1 MEDFVTKLEQF
12 LGIQRSIVS
21 LEDMW
26 AKKNPADSR
35 ETLEDYLQNT
45 FMTILWKGYYESLTP
60 FRKDYEK
67 KFGYSPYVHPTV
79 RYCCK
84 RGSQISNEELAV
96 ASERKRIY
104 SSWLRGTILG
114 ESFNTIMVYP
124 VGDPKPFYRDEYRK
138 SPEHSSGYRWNER
151 EDHQASLAGVPA
163 VVVPVGQAPFPS
175 KITGESQLLP
185 VHVSLMSGPNTD
197 HALVTL
203 LRDFLHASYLP
214 AKVCTGKLAFHE

>member
-35 ETLEDYLQNT
+35 ETLEDYLQNVRLRLKKSPFCVLMLFQT

-79 RYCCK
+79 RYCWYV
-84 RGSQISNEELAV
+84 RSTG
-96 ASERKRIY
+96 
-104 SSWLRGTILG
+104 WLI
-114 ESFNTIMVYP
+114 FI
-124 VGDPKPFYRDEYRK
+124 
-138 SPEHSSGYRWNER
+138 
-151 EDHQASLAGVPA
+151 
-163 VVVPVGQAPFPS
+163 
-175 KITGESQLLP
+175 
-185 VHVSLMSGPNTD
+185 
-197 HALVTL
+197 
-203 LRDFLHASYLP
+203 
-214 AKVCTGKLAFHE
+214 